1 MEVFTKE
8 TGIKFKKALV
18 VAVAM
23 MALGNAQEASAQGKL
38 VKLIDKVS
46 QTVGD
51 FNQKTGHLLSS
62 IENAQ
67 HQVDIAKY
75 HNECLDKRTGNIVS
89 GAANVVTGL
98 IAKNKIKK
106 EMKRQQEAANQTSG
120 YAQGE
125 VQANG
130 QQVYQATVEQLAA
143 AQARIAELEAEKA
156 MRGSQGATQRVTTT
170 ATRTV
175 KTPQK
180 ATQSKDQ
187 KAAELFAKMKSEGY
201 VK

>member
-23 MALGNAQEASAQGKL
+23 MALGNAQEANAQGKL

-106 EMKRQQEAANQTSG
+106 EMKRQS
-120 YAQGE
+120 
-125 VQANG
+125 
-130 QQVYQATVEQLAA
+130 YQ
-143 AQARIAELEAEKA
+143 LEATK
-156 MRGSQGATQRVTTT
+156 GCLWQG
-170 ATRTV
+170 
-175 KTPQK
+175 
-180 ATQSKDQ
+180 D
-187 KAAELFAKMKSEGY
+187 
-201 VK
+201 